1 MLQDMQARVRKG
13 GDVVEQKG
21 KGSITLGRRD
31 IAHIAHGSVK
41 YFLMYVKPPEVVL
54 PSNKNKDPFMRN
66 IMILAALFYFILT
79 PAIYLSSG
87 VVEDDLEDDIWSI
100 VNVPEKKEPPKP
112 DLPKPKPKQEIA
124 KVKPPETPPKPPK
137 PTPKPPK
144 PVPPKQVP
152 KPPKVVEKP
161 KQKQPVAK
169 PTKTLANKRP
179 TPKKPAPQP
188 KAGMVSTG
196 AKKPDKNFRVRFEK
210 ILRPDCLV
218 DRKVAVNSVLM
229 VVAVS
234 KVKKKQMSRG

>member
-1 MLQDMQARVRKG
+1 
-13 GDVVEQKG
+13 
-21 KGSITLGRRD
+21 
-31 IAHIAHGSVK
+31 
-41 YFLMYVKPPEVVL
+41 MYVKPPEVVL

-112 DLPKPKPKQEIA
+112 DLPNPKPKQEIA
-124 KVKPPETPPKPPK
+124 KVKPPEAPPKPPK

-169 PTKTLANKRP
+169 PTKTLVNKRP
-179 TPKKPAPQP
+179 TLKPYRSPRLGWSLQEQ
-188 KAGMVSTG
+188 
-196 AKKPDKNFRVRFEK
+196 KNQIK
-210 ILRPDCLV
+210 T
-218 DRKVAVNSVLM
+218 
-229 VVAVS
+229 
-234 KVKKKQMSRG
+234 SR